1 MFKRKPFNLKHSA
14 VSGKPVL
21 GQLVDDYL
29 LDFDI
34 FHVSNVTEL
43 LHYVDQKYLV
53 EDLGGQAATDTVDQW
68 LLVQVRALLSVA
80 AAVCRKCEKVPTL
93 RENF

>member
-1 MFKRKPFNLKHSA
+1 M
-14 VSGKPVL
+14 L

-43 LHYVDQKYLV
+43 LHYVDQKYLG
-53 EDLGGQAATDTVDQW
+53 EDLGGQASTDVDQW
-68 LLVQVRALLSVA
+68 LLVQVRFYSAPQCLQKV
-80 AAVCRKCEKVPTL
+80 RKTFNTEGKFLNCL
-93 RENF
+93 WL

>member
-1 MFKRKPFNLKHSA
+1 M
-14 VSGKPVL
+14 L

>member
-1 MFKRKPFNLKHSA
+1 M
-14 VSGKPVL
+14 L

-53 EDLGGQAATDTVDQW
+53 EDLGGQAATDTVDTW

-80 AAVCRKCEKVPTL
+80 AAVCRKCENVPTL

>member
-1 MFKRKPFNLKHSA
+1 M
-14 VSGKPVL
+14 L

-53 EDLGGQAATDTVDQW
+53 EDLGGQAATDVDQW

>member
-1 MFKRKPFNLKHSA
+1 M
-14 VSGKPVL
+14 L

-43 LHYVDQKYLV
+43 LHYVDQKYLG
-53 EDLGGQAATDTVDQW
+53 EDLGGQASTDVDQW
-68 LLVQVRALLSVA
+68 LLVQVRFPLRSTLSVV

-93 RENF
+93 

>member
-1 MFKRKPFNLKHSA
+1 M
-14 VSGKPVL
+14 L

-43 LHYVDQKYLV
+43 LHYVDQKYLG
-53 EDLGGQAATDTVDQW
+53 EDLGGQASTDVDQW
-68 LLVQVRALLSVA
+68 LLVQVRGPGSCSTLSVVA
-80 AAVCRKCEKVPTL
+80 TVCRKCEKVPTL
-93 RENF
+93 

>member
-1 MFKRKPFNLKHSA
+1 M
-14 VSGKPVL
+14 L

-43 LHYVDQKYLV
+43 LHYVDQKYLG
-53 EDLGGQAATDTVDQW
+53 EDLGGQASTDVDQW
-68 LLVQVRALLSVA
+68 LLVQVRVPPALLSVLWLLFA
-80 AAVCRKCEKVPTL
+80 ESAKKFQHSEGKFLNCL
-93 RENF
+93 WL

>member
-1 MFKRKPFNLKHSA
+1 M
-14 VSGKPVL
+14 L

-43 LHYVDQKYLV
+43 LHYVDQKYLG
-53 EDLGGQAATDTVDQW
+53 EDLGGQAASDVDQW
-68 LLVQVRALLSVA
+68 LLVQVRAQLSVA

>member
-1 MFKRKPFNLKHSA
+1 M
-14 VSGKPVL
+14 L

-43 LHYVDQKYLV
+43 LHYVDQKYLG
-53 EDLGGQAATDTVDQW
+53 EDLGGQALTDVDQW
-68 LLVQVRALLSVA
+68 LLIQVRIPPCSTTLSVV

-93 RENF
+93 

>member
-1 MFKRKPFNLKHSA
+1 M
-14 VSGKPVL
+14 L

-43 LHYVDQKYLV
+43 LHYVDQKYLG
-53 EDLGGQAATDTVDQW
+53 EDLGGQASTDVDQW
-68 LLVQVRALLSVA
+68 LLVQVRKSFYLLRSVLA
-80 AAVCRKCEKVPTL
+80 ESAKKFQR
-93 RENF
+93 